1 VAVLTVAILAMLQ
14 EGCALLSAAALV
26 LGQPDAQ
33 GDAQGE
39 ADGGGGGGSG
49 GGGGGGG
56 GGGKGAAGKT
66 MRLVS
71 AELQSQW
78 LTVWSLACTA
88 AAPSLLSSQRVP
100 AHEPIC
106 CLACCAQHGLL
117 YGGGSGGTIYS
128 WSTDSW
134 APLLKVA
141 GHTDEASQSKYSR
154 PHLEYWVSH
163 SKCSRPHLLGEP

>member
-1 VAVLTVAILAMLQ
+1 MLAMLQ

-26 LGQPDAQ
+26 LGQPEAQ
-33 GDAQGE
+33 GDAQGQAQGTPAGQSE
-39 ADGGGGGGSG
+39 ADGGGDGDG
-49 GGGGGGG
+49 GGGGRGRGR
-56 GGGKGAAGKT
+56 GKGAAGKI
-66 MRLVS
+66 MQLVS
-71 AELQSQW
+71 AELQSKW

-100 AHEPIC
+100 AQEPIC
-106 CLACCAQHGLL
+106 CLSCCAQHGSL

-141 GHTDEASQSKYSR
+141 GHTDEVR
-154 PHLEYWVSH
+154 R
-163 SKCSRPHLLGEP
+163 SKCSRPH

>member
-1 VAVLTVAILAMLQ
+1 MACGSATCIDCIGAVVD
-14 EGCALLSAAALV
+14 LSV
-26 LGQPDAQ
+26 VRG
-33 GDAQGE
+33 G
-39 ADGGGGGGSG
+39 ADNNCC
-49 GGGGGGG
+49 G

-141 GHTDEASQSKYSR
+141 GHTDEASRSKYSR

>member
-1 VAVLTVAILAMLQ
+1 MAILTVAILAMLQ

-39 ADGGGGGGSG
+39 AQGTPAGQSEADSG

-56 GGGKGAAGKT
+56 RGKGAAGKI

-71 AELQSQW
+71 AELQSKW

-100 AHEPIC
+100 AQEPIC

-134 APLLKVA
+134 APLRKVA
-141 GHTDEASQSKYSR
+141 GHTDEVSRSKYSR
-154 PHLEYWVSH
+154 PHLLSH
-163 SKCSRPHLLGEP
+163 SKYSRPA